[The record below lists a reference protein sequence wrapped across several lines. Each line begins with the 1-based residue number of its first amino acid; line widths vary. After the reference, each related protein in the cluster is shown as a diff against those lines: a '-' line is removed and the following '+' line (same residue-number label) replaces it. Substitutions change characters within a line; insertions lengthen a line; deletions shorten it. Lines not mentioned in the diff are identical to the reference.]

1 MNLSLILFTIGILGF
16 VLNRKNIILMLISI
30 EIMLLA
36 ITFLVLVSSLS
47 FDDILGQTYAIYIIA
62 IAGAESAIGLGIL
75 VAFYRFIS
83 FKSTHL
89 SFSKPKSPIKAFN
102 IIPSGIRNYSTSKP
116 LNSVWTPSLS
126 ERGGPKNSLD
136 PLFITGIFDAESSF
150 LIAMLNNSRYKT
162 GWNVQ
167 ARIQLKMHEKDRSL
181 VLKIQEYFG
190 GIGLVSKPNN
200 NYTVEFR
207 VHSIKDITNVIIPHF
222 DNYPLLTKKY
232 SDYMLFKNVI
242 NLMLEKQHSNLQGIQ
257 KIINTRASM
266 NGGLSDQ
273 LKKAFP
279 DTIPVIRE
287 ERVNNYNTLVHSKP
301 WIAGFSTGE
310 CNFFIAINKSKTT
323 DNIYASLR
331 FSIAQDLRDV
341 DLLESFVHFFKCGYV
356 VRYEKRSIA
365 EFVVTRIDDIINH
378 VIPFFEEY
386 GIAGSK
392 YSNYC
397 SFKIAAFMVKN
408 KEHLKEDGLKEIL
421 LLKNKMGIT
430 TKNNH
435 GDD

>member
-1 MNLSLILFTIGILGF
+1 
-16 VLNRKNIILMLISI
+16 MLISI

-83 FKSTHL
+83 LKSIHL
-89 SFSKPKSPIKAFN
+89 SFSQPKSPIKALN

-200 NYTVEFR
+200 NSTVEFR

-242 NLMLEKQHSNLQGIQ
+242 NLMLEKQHTNLEGIQ

-266 NGGLSDQ
+266 NWGLSDQ

-287 ERVNNYNTLVHSKP
+287 ERVNNYNTLVHSKL

-310 CNFFIAINKSKTT
+310 SNFFIAINKSKTT

-341 DLLESFVHFFKCGYV
+341 ALLESFVNFFKCGYV

-365 EFVVTRIDDIINH
+365 EFVVTRIDDIVNH
-378 VIPFFEEY
+378 VIPLFEEHN
-386 GIAGSK
+386 IAGSK

-397 SFKIAAFMVKN
+397 SFKRAALMVKN
-408 KEHLKEDGLKEIL
+408 KEHLKENGLKEVL
-421 LLKNKMGIT
+421 LLKDKMGMKP
-430 TKNNH
+430 KNNH

>member
-1 MNLSLILFTIGILGF
+1 
-16 VLNRKNIILMLISI
+16 ML
-30 EIMLLA
+30 
-36 ITFLVLVSSLS
+36 
-47 FDDILGQTYAIYIIA
+47 
-62 IAGAESAIGLGIL
+62 
-75 VAFYRFIS
+75 
-83 FKSTHL
+83 K
-89 SFSKPKSPIKAFN
+89 
-102 IIPSGIRNYSTSKP
+102 
-116 LNSVWTPSLS
+116 
-126 ERGGPKNSLD
+126 
-136 PLFITGIFDAESSF
+136 
-150 LIAMLNNSRYKT
+150 NSRYKT

-200 NYTVEFR
+200 NYTVVFR
-207 VHSIKDITNVIIPHF
+207 VHFIKDITNVIIPHF

-242 NLMLEKQHSNLQGIQ
+242 NLMLEKQHSNLEGIQ

-397 SFKIAAFMVKN
+397 SFKTAAFMVKN

>member
-1 MNLSLILFTIGILGF
+1 
-16 VLNRKNIILMLISI
+16 MLISI

-83 FKSTHL
+83 FKSIHL
-89 SFSKPKSPIKAFN
+89 SFSQAKSPIKALN

-242 NLMLEKQHSNLQGIQ
+242 NLMLEKQHSNLEGIQ

-310 CNFFIAINKSKTT
+310 SPPGNFFIAINKSKTT

-386 GIAGSK
+386 NIAGSK

-397 SFKIAAFMVKN
+397 TFKIAAFMVKN
-408 KEHLKEDGLKEIL
+408 KEHLKDDGLKEIL
-421 LLKNKMGIT
+421 LLKNKRGIA
-430 TKNNH
+430 TKNNN

>member
-83 FKSTHL
+83 FKSIHL
-89 SFSKPKSPIKAFN
+89 SFSQAKSPIKALN
-102 IIPSGIRNYSTSKP
+102 IIPSGIRNYSTYKP

-126 ERGGPKNSLD
+126 ERGGPKNYLD

-150 LIAMLNNSRYKT
+150 LIAMLKNSRYKT

-181 VLKIQEYFG
+181 VLKIQEYFE

-200 NYTVEFR
+200 NSTVEFR

-242 NLMLEKQHSNLQGIQ
+242 SLMLEKQHTNLEGIQ
-257 KIINTRASM
+257 KIMNTRASM
-266 NGGLSDQ
+266 NWGLSDQ

-279 DTIPVIRE
+279 ETIPVIRE
-287 ERVNNYNTLVHSKP
+287 ERVSNYNTLVHSKP

-310 CNFFIAINKSKTT
+310 SNFFIAINKSKTT

-341 DLLESFVHFFKCGYV
+341 DLLESFVDFFKCGYV

-365 EFVVTRIDDIINH
+365 EFVVTRMDDIINH

-386 GIAGSK
+386 SIAGSK

-397 SFKIAAFMVKN
+397 SFKIASFMVKN

>member
-36 ITFLVLVSSLS
+36 ITFLILVSSLS

-83 FKSTHL
+83 FKSIHL
-89 SFSKPKSPIKAFN
+89 SFSKSKSPIKALN
-102 IIPSGIRNYSTSKP
+102 IIPSGIRNYSTYKP
-116 LNSVWTPSLS
+116 LNC
-126 ERGGPKNSLD
+126 KNSLD

-150 LIAMLNNSRYKT
+150 LIAMLKNSKYKT

-167 ARIQLKMHEKDRSL
+167 ARIQLKMHEKDRYL

-200 NYTVEFR
+200 NFTVEFR

-222 DNYPLLTKKY
+222 YNYPLVTKKY
-232 SDYMLFKNVI
+232 YDSMLFKNVI
-242 NLMLEKQHSNLQGIQ
+242 NLMLEKQHSNLEGIQ

-266 NGGLSDQ
+266 NWGLSDQ
-273 LKKAFP
+273 LKKAFTE
-279 DTIPVIRE
+279 TIPVIRE

-301 WIAGFSTGE
+301 WLAGFSTGE
-310 CNFFIAINKSKTT
+310 SNFFIGINKSKTT
-323 DNIYASLR
+323 NNTYVSLR

-341 DLLESFVHFFKCGYV
+341 DLLESFVDFFKCGYV
-356 VRYEKRSIA
+356 VRYKKRSIA
-365 EFVVTRIDDIINH
+365 EFVVTRIDDIIYH

-386 GIAGSK
+386 SIAGSK

-397 SFKIAAFMVKN
+397 SFKIAAFMIKN

>member
-1 MNLSLILFTIGILGF
+1 
-16 VLNRKNIILMLISI
+16 ML
-30 EIMLLA
+30 
-36 ITFLVLVSSLS
+36 
-47 FDDILGQTYAIYIIA
+47 
-62 IAGAESAIGLGIL
+62 
-75 VAFYRFIS
+75 
-83 FKSTHL
+83 K
-89 SFSKPKSPIKAFN
+89 
-102 IIPSGIRNYSTSKP
+102 
-116 LNSVWTPSLS
+116 
-126 ERGGPKNSLD
+126 
-136 PLFITGIFDAESSF
+136 
-150 LIAMLNNSRYKT
+150 NSRYKT

-167 ARIQLKMHEKDRSL
+167 ARIQLKMHKKDRSL

-207 VHSIKDITNVIIPHF
+207 VHSSKDITNVIIPHF

-242 NLMLEKQHSNLQGIQ
+242 NLMLEKQHTNLEGIQ
-257 KIINTRASM
+257 KIINKRASM
-266 NGGLSDQ
+266 NWGLSDQ

-279 DTIPVIRE
+279 ETIPVIRE
-287 ERVNNYNTLVHSKP
+287 EKVNNYNTLVHSKP

-331 FSIAQDLRDV
+331 FSIAQDLRNV
-341 DLLESFVHFFKCGYV
+341 DLLESFVDFFKCGYV

-386 GIAGSK
+386 NIAGSK

-397 SFKIAAFMVKN
+397 TFKIAAFMVKN

-421 LLKNKMGIT
+421 LLKKKMGIT

>member
-1 MNLSLILFTIGILGF
+1 
-16 VLNRKNIILMLISI
+16 MLISI

-242 NLMLEKQHSNLQGIQ
+242 NLMLEKQHSNLEGIQ

-266 NGGLSDQ
+266 NWGLSDQ

-386 GIAGSK
+386 NIAGSK

-397 SFKIAAFMVKN
+397 SFKTAAFMVKN

-421 LLKNKMGIT
+421 LLKKKMGIT

>member
-1 MNLSLILFTIGILGF
+1 
-16 VLNRKNIILMLISI
+16 ML
-30 EIMLLA
+30 
-36 ITFLVLVSSLS
+36 
-47 FDDILGQTYAIYIIA
+47 
-62 IAGAESAIGLGIL
+62 
-75 VAFYRFIS
+75 
-83 FKSTHL
+83 K
-89 SFSKPKSPIKAFN
+89 
-102 IIPSGIRNYSTSKP
+102 
-116 LNSVWTPSLS
+116 
-126 ERGGPKNSLD
+126 
-136 PLFITGIFDAESSF
+136 
-150 LIAMLNNSRYKT
+150 NSRYKT

-181 VLKIQEYFG
+181 VLKIQKYFG

-232 SDYMLFKNVI
+232 SDYMLFKDVI
-242 NLMLEKQHSNLQGIQ
+242 NLMLEKQHSNLEGIQ
-257 KIINTRASM
+257 KIINIRASM
-266 NGGLSDQ
+266 NWGLSNQ

-279 DTIPVIRE
+279 ETIPVIRE
-287 ERVNNYNTLVHSKP
+287 ERVNKYNTLVHSKP

-310 CNFFIAINKSKTT
+310 SNFFIAINKSKTT

-341 DLLESFVHFFKCGYV
+341 DLLESFANFFKCGYV

-386 GIAGSK
+386 NIAGSK

>member
-83 FKSTHL
+83 LKSIHL
-89 SFSKPKSPIKAFN
+89 SFSQPKSPIKALN

-200 NYTVEFR
+200 NSTVEFR

-242 NLMLEKQHSNLQGIQ
+242 NLMLEKQHTNLEGIQ

-266 NGGLSDQ
+266 NWGLSDQ

-287 ERVNNYNTLVHSKP
+287 ERVNNYNTLVHSKL

-310 CNFFIAINKSKTT
+310 SNFFIAINKSKTT

-341 DLLESFVHFFKCGYV
+341 ALLESFVNFFKCGYV

-365 EFVVTRIDDIINH
+365 EFVVTRIDDIVNH
-378 VIPFFEEY
+378 VIPLFEEHN
-386 GIAGSK
+386 IAGSK

-397 SFKIAAFMVKN
+397 SFKRAALMVKN
-408 KEHLKEDGLKEIL
+408 KEHLKENGLKEVL
-421 LLKNKMGIT
+421 LLKDKMGMKP
-430 TKNNH
+430 KNNH

>member
-1 MNLSLILFTIGILGF
+1 
-16 VLNRKNIILMLISI
+16 
-30 EIMLLA
+30 
-36 ITFLVLVSSLS
+36 LVSSLS

-83 FKSTHL
+83 LKSIHL
-89 SFSKPKSPIKAFN
+89 SFSQPKSPIKALN

-200 NYTVEFR
+200 NSTVEFR

-242 NLMLEKQHSNLQGIQ
+242 NLMLEKQHTNLEGIQ

-266 NGGLSDQ
+266 NWGLSDQ

-287 ERVNNYNTLVHSKP
+287 ERVNNYNTLVHSKL

-310 CNFFIAINKSKTT
+310 SNFFIAINKSKTT

-341 DLLESFVHFFKCGYV
+341 ALLESFVNFFKCGYV

-365 EFVVTRIDDIINH
+365 EFVVTRIDDIVNH
-378 VIPFFEEY
+378 VIPLFEEHN
-386 GIAGSK
+386 IAGSK

-397 SFKIAAFMVKN
+397 SFKRAALMVKN
-408 KEHLKEDGLKEIL
+408 KEHLKENGLKEVL
-421 LLKNKMGIT
+421 LLKDKMGMKP
-430 TKNNH
+430 KNNH